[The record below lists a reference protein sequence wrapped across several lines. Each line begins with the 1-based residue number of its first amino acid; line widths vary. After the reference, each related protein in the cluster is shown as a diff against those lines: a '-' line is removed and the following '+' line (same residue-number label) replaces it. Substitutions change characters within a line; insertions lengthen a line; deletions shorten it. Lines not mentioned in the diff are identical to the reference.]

1 MVQDSDTPVEAE
13 LAALQPPRTKD
24 TDKLALTA
32 GRDFASGTRLLHSV
46 LENEM
51 NYPSLDNFDVSIG
64 KVPAVDA
71 PGAAPEPVVP
81 VDLASGTQAAQRLDL
96 ITNSQ
101 GTALKHSVVD
111 KVNQVGSAKYYVS
124 IQQVP
129 RAEAREY
136 FQRKSR
142 GRLPRMPQKKIATR
156 ATDYSEAAPKA
167 PMVPVALAA
176 NPPPGGPLPDVSC
189 GYCGIRGHDVEMCT
203 EI

>member
-96 ITNSQ
+96 IS
-101 GTALKHSVVD
+101 
-111 KVNQVGSAKYYVS
+111 
-124 IQQVP
+124 VP
-129 RAEAREY
+129 RDGLALNRSAGPSQFPRYGPEALGRR
-136 FQRKSR
+136 QGQP
-142 GRLPRMPQKKIATR
+142 GRLGQVLRIHSASAQ
-156 ATDYSEAAPKA
+156 
-167 PMVPVALAA
+167 
-176 NPPPGGPLPDVSC
+176 G
-189 GYCGIRGHDVEMCT
+189 RGSRILSA